1 MTYRR
6 TKFKSMFTLF
16 AFGGLLLSNESFAA
30 CNLHETPLTNERAC
44 ARFKAADIKLNKT
57 YKKLMSGLDSGSKSL
72 LKSSQREWIDW
83 RDEKCDQVQEE
94 SGCQNSSCNGVAHDI
109 CIIDL
114 TNQRTEELEEYSRS
128 TDSAKKRRFA
138 FSRSYK

>member
-1 MTYRR
+1 MTYRL
-6 TKFKSMFTLF
+6 TKFNGMFALL
-16 AFGGLLLSNESFAA
+16 AFGSLLLYNESHAA
-30 CNLHETPLTNERAC
+30 CTFQDTPLTNEKAC
-44 ARFKAADIKLNKT
+44 TRFKAADIKLNKT

-114 TNQRTEELEEYSRS
+114 TNQRTQELEEYSQN
-128 TDSAKKRRFA
+128 TGSAKKRMFA
-138 FSRSYK
+138 FTRSYK